1 MPAKCAKGCKEI
13 HSGFE
18 NAVSAIDGRAQ
29 GRQREHEN
37 AFERSL
43 DILGE
48 PSKKALL
55 FYLTHTFKVPVKDCS
70 VEEIEGAL
78 KKILGEGA
86 SIVVASITDELGQR
100 AN

>member
-1 MPAKCAKGCKEI
+1 MQYLQLTVEPKAGNVNMT
-13 HSGFE
+13 
-18 NAVSAIDGRAQ
+18 NAL
-29 GRQREHEN
+29 
-37 AFERSL
+37 ERSL
-43 DILGE
+43 DILGD